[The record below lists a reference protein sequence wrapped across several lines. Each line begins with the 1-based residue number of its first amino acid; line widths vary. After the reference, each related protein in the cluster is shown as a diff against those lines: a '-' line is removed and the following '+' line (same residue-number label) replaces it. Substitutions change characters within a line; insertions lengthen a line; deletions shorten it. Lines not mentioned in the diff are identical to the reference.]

1 MINMIIEQWE
11 VRGCP
16 PAAGWGRGRI
26 GNGVRIPDRTAA
38 VMPSDAQYAIGID
51 PRRPR
56 GAMRLSQK
64 TCLRIA
70 YRIFGLKR
78 DMFLSRARLW
88 GFPRAGGACDAVS
101 FAGYIGLG
109 RNIPLF
115 HALSG
120 KAFVFPMIG
129 ALVAERAGAG
139 WYPAAARCGSRLPT
153 GSAVPEGRAATSPW
167 TRPGSGAAGNRKL
180 WKGPSHCKKWR

>member
-1 MINMIIEQWE
+1 MPAC
-11 VRGCP
+11 RRK
-16 PAAGWGRGRI
+16 AAGRRI
-26 GNGVRIPDRTAA
+26 GNGVKIPDRTAA

-88 GFPRAGGACDAVS
+88 GLPRAGSACDAVS
-101 FAGYIGLG
+101 FAGYIGFD
-109 RNIPLF
+109 RDIPLF

-129 ALVAERAGAG
+129 AQRRARRRRLVPDGSAM
-139 WYPAAARCGSRLPT
+139 WFPAADGECRPRWLQAAAPHPPWAQAPASVSPGT
-153 GSAVPEGRAATSPW
+153 GV
-167 TRPGSGAAGNRKL
+167 
-180 WKGPSHCKKWR
+180 